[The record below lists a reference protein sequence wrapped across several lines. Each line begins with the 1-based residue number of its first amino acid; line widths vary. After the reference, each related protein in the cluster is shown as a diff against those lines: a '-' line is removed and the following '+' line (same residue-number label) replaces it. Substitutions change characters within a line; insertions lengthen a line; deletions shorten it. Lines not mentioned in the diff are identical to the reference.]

1 MKHAIAAV
9 LAGMAITGTAHA
21 QTLSRGYVEGVAQST
36 FGGVTSQGYGAEV
49 GFHIGLNVQVF
60 GEFMHVND
68 TATSGLATSA
78 QLIANALSQ
87 TQSNVAYSAKQPA
100 TFGVGGVR
108 FIFPTTT
115 KLEPYVLVGAG
126 VAKVEKDVTY
136 SIGGSDVTN
145 NLPQYGVV
153 LGTDLSGTETKMMLD
168 LGAGLAWPI
177 ASKLVVDFQ
186 YRYGRVFLSDEG
198 LNINRAGVGIGLRF

>member
-1 MKHAIAAV
+1 
-9 LAGMAITGTAHA
+9 
-21 QTLSRGYVEGVAQST
+21 
-36 FGGVTSQGYGAEV
+36 
-49 GFHIGLNVQVF
+49 
-60 GEFMHVND
+60 
-68 TATSGLATSA
+68 
-78 QLIANALSQ
+78 
-87 TQSNVAYSAKQPA
+87 
-100 TFGVGGVR
+100 
-108 FIFPTTT
+108 
-115 KLEPYVLVGAG
+115 VLVGAG